1 LTPNRIRA
9 NVHGFDLTLQTSP
22 RVFSHRS
29 VDRGT
34 LAMLSVAEIRP
45 DDKVLDLGCGYGV
58 VGIVAAKLIGP
69 SRITMVDI
77 DEEAVELASLNCHLN
92 GVAGVRVIR
101 SDAFSAVDDTDYT
114 LILSNPP
121 YHEDFRVPKTFIE
134 KGFNRLAVG
143 GRMCMVTKR
152 RTWYKNKMV
161 TIFGGVRIVEVD
173 GYYVFTSVKTG
184 PDYAKRRG

>member
-1 LTPNRIRA
+1 MR
-9 NVHGFDLTLQTSP
+9 GFDLTLQTSP
-22 RVFSHRS
+22 GVFSHRG

-34 LAMLSVAEIRP
+34 LAMLRVAEIRQ

-69 SRITMVDI
+69 SRVTMVDI
-77 DEEAVELASLNCHLN
+77 DEEAVELASINCRLND
-92 GVAGVRVIR
+92 VAGVRVIR
-101 SDAFSAVDDTDYT
+101 SDAFGSIDDADYT

-121 YHEDFRVPKTFIE
+121 YHEDFRVPKAFIE
-134 KGFNRLAVG
+134 KGFNRLVIG

-161 TIFGGVRIVEVD
+161 AIFGGVRIAGID
-173 GYYVFTSVKTG
+173 GYYVFTSVKTE
-184 PDYAKRRG
+184 PDYAKKR